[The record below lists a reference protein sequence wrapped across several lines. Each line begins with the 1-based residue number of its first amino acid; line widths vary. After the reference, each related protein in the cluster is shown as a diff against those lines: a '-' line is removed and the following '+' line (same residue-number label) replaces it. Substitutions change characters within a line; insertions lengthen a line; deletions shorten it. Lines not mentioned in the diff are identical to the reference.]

1 MYQGSEYWLL
11 SQVSNSTANEGE
23 ILWYPIPPPVDPSEV
38 LTGCRTKAIPSAPPP
53 LHPKKTSTSKLK
65 GWFKFIII
73 LFQTDPAWPFVAW
86 VNWNTLPGWTT
97 AVPLNIKFG
106 VITGSGLITKFVIT
120 VPELVTSVYVPALVC
135 QAPCKKILSPS
146 QIDVVTVV
154 VCEYALKAKKRN
166 IIPSKNLFL
175 PISTKIIKKN
185 ICVIYT
191 LYSILI
197 NWNN

>member
-1 MYQGSEYWLL
+1 MYKRQ
-11 SQVSNSTANEGE
+11 
-23 ILWYPIPPPVDPSEV
+23 
-38 LTGCRTKAIPSAPPP
+38 
-53 LHPKKTSTSKLK
+53 
-65 GWFKFIII
+65 
-73 LFQTDPAWPFVAW
+73 
-86 VNWNTLPGWTT
+86 
-97 AVPLNIKFG
+97 
-106 VITGSGLITKFVIT
+106 
-120 VPELVTSVYVPALVC
+120 SVYVPALVC

-166 IIPSKNLFL
+166 IISSKNLFL